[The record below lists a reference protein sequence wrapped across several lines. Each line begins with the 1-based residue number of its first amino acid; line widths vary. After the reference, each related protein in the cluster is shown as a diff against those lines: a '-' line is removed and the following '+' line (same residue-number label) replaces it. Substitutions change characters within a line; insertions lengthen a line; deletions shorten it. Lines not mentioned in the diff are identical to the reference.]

1 MTKNVAVEL
10 GAQVYLEE
18 GGEVM
23 GAVRQVASDH
33 ILVFVEGAG
42 DFVVTGPGVRAAHD
56 GKVILDPEHLPPEL
70 LEAAR
75 HAHELETE

>member
-1 MTKNVAVEL
+1 MTNVAVEL

-23 GAVRQVASDH
+23 GAVRQVAPDY

-42 DFVVTGPGVRAAHD
+42 DFIVTGPGVRASHD
-56 GKVILDPEHLPPEL
+56 GKVILDPEHLDPAI
-70 LEAAR
+70 LEAAK
-75 HAHELETE
+75 HAHEHETD

>member
-1 MTKNVAVEL
+1 MKKVAVEL

-23 GAVRQVASDH
+23 GAVRQVSSDH
-33 ILVFVEGAG
+33 IMVFIEGAG
-42 DFVVTGPGVRAAHD
+42 DFVVKSPGVRAAHD
-56 GKVILDPEHLPPEL
+56 GKVILDPAHLDPDF

-75 HAHELETE
+75 HAHERETE